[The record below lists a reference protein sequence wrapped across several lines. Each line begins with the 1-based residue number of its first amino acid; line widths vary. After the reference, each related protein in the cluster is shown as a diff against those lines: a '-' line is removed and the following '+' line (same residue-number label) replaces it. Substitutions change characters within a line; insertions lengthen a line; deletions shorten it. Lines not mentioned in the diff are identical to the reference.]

1 MCKWAGS
8 PYRGPM
14 ARDTLTREQI
24 VRTAV
29 DLLDEEGLEG
39 LNMRSLGKRLGSAA
53 TAVYWHVKNK
63 DNLVLLAGDLV
74 WHEIEPRD
82 QGTRGW
88 RVAAVTLA
96 LDLHAMFGRHPWLVQ
111 AFGSHLFYGSGKAR
125 FDDHSLALYEKA
137 GFAPADADRVAAAVF
152 TYVLGNALGAA
163 AMDSLR
169 RRLSREGA
177 DAEEAIRTTMANA
190 GEVAADFPR
199 LRARLNDPA
208 ATDYAAAPED
218 TLELGLRALLA
229 GLEAELAIPGRAGPA

>member
-1 MCKWAGS
+1 
-8 PYRGPM
+8 M

-29 DLLDEEGLEG
+29 ELLDEEGLEG

-63 DNLVLLAGDLV
+63 DDLVMLAGDLV
-74 WHEIEPRD
+74 WHEIELRD
-82 QGTRGW
+82 HGTQGW
-88 RVAAVTLA
+88 RAAAVSLA

-111 AFGSHLFYGSGKAR
+111 AFGSHLFYGPGKAR

-137 GFAPADADRVAAAVF
+137 GFAPADADRVASAAF

-169 RRLSREGA
+169 RRLSRDGIDA
-177 DAEEAIRTTMANA
+177 DEAIRTTMAKA
-190 GEVAADFPR
+190 GKVAADFPR

-208 ATDYAAAPED
+208 AIDYAAAPEQ

-229 GLEAELAIPGRAGPA
+229 GLEAELVTTSQASTV